1 MKIPPSLC
9 LAAALLFPAQ
19 TLTSQEASPATTTPA
34 PEVSYPDFLNKSGI
48 QILSATYG
56 SGVNFSDVTDETI
69 KLLNQ
74 QSRFYASPEWL
85 RADPTPGWNKA
96 FVIVFKH
103 QEKRYLF
110 SCGEGGKVD
119 VPLLKLKVAEAEA
132 AANP

>member
-1 MKIPPSLC
+1 MKIPPPLC
-9 LAAALLFPAQ
+9 LAASLLFSALPVS
-19 TLTSQEASPATTTPA
+19 SQETPA
-34 PEVSYPDFLNKSGI
+34 ANATPAAEVSYPNFLNKSGI

-56 SGVNFSDVTDETI
+56 SGVSFSDVTDETV

-96 FVIVFKH
+96 FVIVFKY

-110 SCGEGGKVD
+110 SCGEGGQVT
-119 VPLLKLKVAEAEA
+119 VPLLKLKVAEADA

>member
-1 MKIPPSLC
+1 MKIPSPLC
-9 LAAALLFPAQ
+9 LAASLLFSAQ
-19 TLTSQEASPATTTPA
+19 TLTSQETSPAISAPA
-34 PEVSYPDFLNKSGI
+34 QEVSYPNFLNKSGI

-56 SGVNFSDVTDETI
+56 SGVNFSDVTDEAI

-96 FVIVFKH
+96 LVIVFKH
-103 QEKRYLF
+103 QDKRYLF

-119 VPLLKLKVAEAEA
+119 VPLLKLKVAEADV
-132 AANP
+132 AANS